1 MIEIHADVRE
11 QRSGIVTSLKRRT
24 DVEVLDA
31 ALPIGDFSVGGGIVI
46 ERKSAVDFIN
56 SITDGRFHEQMIMLS
71 LNYQKPTVLIE
82 GDIFGTRSKFAPH
95 ALAGAIA
102 WIHAQ
107 GISLIPSSS
116 TDTTAEIIYFMAKNA
131 QTEMKD
137 KPLRAKKPPITEF
150 HARFVAESLPAI
162 GPGNAK
168 KALEHFGSLKAL
180 FNATPEQI
188 MKIDRIGKDSAI
200 RIWDVINWTSP
211 NWKPSQSTFP

>member
-11 QRSGIVTSLKRRT
+11 QRSGIVSSLKRRT
-24 DVEVLDA
+24 DVEVVDA

-56 SITDGRFHEQMIMLS
+56 SIVDGRFHEQMIMLS
-71 LNYQKPTVLIE
+71 LNYAKPTVLLE
-82 GDIFGTRSKFAPH
+82 GDIFNTRSKFAPA
-95 ALAGAIA
+95 ALAGAVA

-107 GISLIPSSS
+107 GVSLIPSSS
-116 TDTTAEIIYFMAKNA
+116 VDTTAEIIYFMAKNA

-137 KPLRAKKPPITEF
+137 RPLRAKKPAITEF
-150 HARFVAESLPAI
+150 NARFVAESLPAI

-180 FNATPEQI
+180 FNATPAEI
-188 MKIDRIGKDSAI
+188 SKIPRIGIDSAT
-200 RIWDVINWTSP
+200 RIWEVINWSAA
-211 NWKPSQSTFP
+211 S